1 MIIKRKVQKYSVL
14 LQETISLWTYVWWL
28 ILIKYGMII
37 DALTKKSVHKLKHIT
52 EKKRRQI
59 PKDGLII
66 AL

>member
-1 MIIKRKVQKYSVL
+1 MDLPV
-14 LQETISLWTYVWWL
+14 VWWL